1 MALQR
6 TSRPPVIRL
15 FPDHADTVLWLG
27 HPVDY
32 SDTSLSA
39 QLVAALRSWELSY
52 YESLDE
58 EHAFRNKALARAHT
72 AEGNRLAGLV
82 AAEVGSGFAVEFRS
96 YERWSR
102 RRYFNSPLA
111 AANPAS
117 ASCFAVLCEAEQA
130 EAAER
135 ASLAED
141 GGLRAVAPL
150 SGTEFEPREG
160 RGRTQEQY
168 AGDRWNPEQ

>member
-15 FPDHADTVLWLG
+15 FPDYADTVLWLG
-27 HPVDY
+27 DPVDY
-32 SDTSLSA
+32 SDTALSA
-39 QLVAALRSWELSY
+39 QLVAALRTWELSY
-52 YESLDE
+52 YESLNED
-58 EHAFRNKALARAHT
+58 HAFRNKALARAYT

-96 YERWSR
+96 DERWSR
-102 RRYFNSPLA
+102 RRYFHSPMA

-130 EAAER
+130 EALE
-135 ASLAED
+135 LAALAQD

-160 RGRTQEQY
+160 PGKKREQRT
-168 AGDRWNPEQ
+168 GDRWNPEQ